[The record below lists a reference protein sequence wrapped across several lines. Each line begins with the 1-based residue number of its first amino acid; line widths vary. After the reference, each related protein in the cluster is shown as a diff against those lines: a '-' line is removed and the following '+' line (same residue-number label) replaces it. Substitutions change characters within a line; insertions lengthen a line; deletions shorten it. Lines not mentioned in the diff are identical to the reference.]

1 MTTKIEFQSG
11 GGLFSYYGLLLESLS
26 VWIEKGQIQDSDILY
41 VDSLVRAPTNIKR
54 KNPGRRRLENIKFN
68 VFDHVLD
75 QTKPTNLSNFKRVLS
90 TNQQHPVYYKEFEPK
105 KERYKKISKQFL
117 KIHPN
122 LMKKA
127 VQFSDNNFIPDK
139 TLGVHIRMTDMNRC
153 HANLGNVYF
162 SDYVEKI
169 NEILETNDIEKIFIA
184 SDNNES
190 IEKLQHIY
198 KDKICFFET
207 PFRVDKETNE
217 TTKYLLKNSM
227 KVPQSFEDSMI
238 DALLLAHCNIT
249 CGRISLFNWGSQSFH
264 FSKIQKYYHIAGQK
278 K

>member
-26 VWIEKGQIQDSDILY
+26 VWIKNGQIQDSDILY
-41 VDSLVRAPTNIKR
+41 VDSLIRAPTNIKK
-54 KNPGRRRLENIKFN
+54 KNPGRRRLEDVKFN
-68 VFDHVLD
+68 VFDHILD
-75 QTKPTNLSNFKRVLS
+75 QTKPTNPRDFKKVLS

-117 KIHPN
+117 KIHPD
-122 LMKKA
+122 LMKQA
-127 VQFSDNNFIPDK
+127 SEFSDHNFIPDK
-139 TLGVHIRMTDMNRC
+139 TLGVHIRMTDMNRG

-162 SDYVEKI
+162 NDYIEKI
-169 NEILETNDIEKIFIA
+169 NEILKTNDIQKIFIA
-184 SDNNES
+184 SDNKES
-190 IEKLQHIY
+190 IEKLQNIY

-207 PFRVDKETNE
+207 PFRVEKETNGRL
-217 TTKYLLKNSM
+217 KYLLKNDM
-227 KVPQSFEDSMI
+227 KSTESFKDSML

-264 FSKIQKYYHIAGQK
+264 FSKIKKYYHIDGK
-278 K
+278 IE